1 MGVGLGPRGVPTN
14 RGERLMWLDFADGG
28 GSDSG
33 GVGSELAVPVG
44 IGGVPAFRSAAGV
57 W

>member
-57 W
+57 